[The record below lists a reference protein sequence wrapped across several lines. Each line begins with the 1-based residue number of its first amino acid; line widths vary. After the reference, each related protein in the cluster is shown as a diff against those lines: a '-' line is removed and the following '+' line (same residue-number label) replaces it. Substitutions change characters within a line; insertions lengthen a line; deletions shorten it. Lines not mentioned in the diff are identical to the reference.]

1 MCKLKSAIILKDRVF
16 IPDYDSHSKMLEE
29 LQIEDTRSN
38 AERLLVRAELYPKDG
53 DVFSPIDQ
61 WKFNVDQ
68 DIVPDWYVA
77 GYDEERMR
85 AAVKDWAKSH
95 IHIGENDITIN
106 CGSNH
111 YIKDCKNVTVCDS
124 ASISCVYGSASI
136 SKVCD
141 SASISYVCDSA
152 NISEVYGSA
161 SIRYVYDSAS
171 ISEVYDSASI
181 SYVCG
186 SASIS
191 KVYGSASI
199 SYVYDSASINKV
211 YGSASIS
218 YVCGSAS
225 ISKVCGSASISD
237 VCDSASISEVYGSAS
252 ISEVCDS
259 ASISKVCGSAI
270 ISSPSFGW
278 KNKEK
283 VVISENA
290 TFKDNQTKTIWQSG
304 DWKIEILNK
313 ENKE

>member
-16 IPDYDSHSKMLEE
+16 ISDYDSHSKMLEE

-38 AERLLVRAELYPKDG
+38 AERLFVRAELYPKDG

-85 AAVKDWAKSH
+85 AAVKDWAKSY
-95 IHIGENDITIN
+95 IHIGENNITIN

-111 YIKDCKNVTVCDS
+111 YIKDCKNVTVCGSASISKVCDS
-124 ASISCVYGSASI
+124 ASISRVYGSASI

-141 SASISYVCDSA
+141 SASIS
-152 NISEVYGSA
+152 E
-161 SIRYVYDSAS
+161 
-171 ISEVYDSASI
+171 
-181 SYVCG
+181 
-186 SASIS
+186 
-191 KVYGSASI
+191 
-199 SYVYDSASINKV
+199 
-211 YGSASIS
+211 
-218 YVCGSAS
+218 
-225 ISKVCGSASISD
+225 
-237 VCDSASISEVYGSAS
+237 VCDSASISEVY
-252 ISEVCDS
+252 
-259 ASISKVCGSAI
+259 GSAI

>member
-1 MCKLKSAIILKDRVF
+1 MCKLKSAIILKDSVF

-29 LQIEDTRSN
+29 LQIEDTKNN
-38 AERLLVRAELYPKDG
+38 AERLFVRAELYPENG

-85 AAVKDWAKSH
+85 NAVKEWAKNR
-95 IHIGENDITIN
+95 IHIGENNIRID
-106 CGSNH
+106 CGENH
-111 YIKDCKNVTVCDS
+111 YIKDCQNVV
-124 ASISCVYGSASI
+124 IY
-136 SKVCD
+136 
-141 SASISYVCDSA
+141 
-152 NISEVYGSA
+152 
-161 SIRYVYDSAS
+161 
-171 ISEVYDSASI
+171 
-181 SYVCG
+181 
-186 SASIS
+186 
-191 KVYGSASI
+191 
-199 SYVYDSASINKV
+199 
-211 YGSASIS
+211 
-218 YVCGSAS
+218 
-225 ISKVCGSASISD
+225 
-237 VCDSASISEVYGSAS
+237 
-252 ISEVCDS
+252 DS

>member
-1 MCKLKSAIILKDRVF
+1 MQNEKRNYTERSCF
-16 IPDYDSHSKMLEE
+16 YTDYDSHSKMLKE

-38 AERLLVRAELYPKDG
+38 AERLFVRAELYPKDG

-85 AAVKDWAKSH
+85 AAVKDWAKAH
-95 IHIGENDITIN
+95 IHIGENNITIN

-111 YIKDCKNVTVCDS
+111 YIKDCKNVTVC
-124 ASISCVYGSASI
+124 
-136 SKVCD
+136 
-141 SASISYVCDSA
+141 
-152 NISEVYGSA
+152 
-161 SIRYVYDSAS
+161 
-171 ISEVYDSASI
+171 
-181 SYVCG
+181 G

-199 SYVYDSASINKV
+199 S
-211 YGSASIS
+211 
-218 YVCGSAS
+218 C
-225 ISKVCGSASISD
+225 
-237 VCDSASISEVYGSAS
+237 VYGSAS

-259 ASISKVCGSAI
+259 ASISYVYGSASISYVYGSASISYVYDSASISKVCDSASISKVCDSASISEVCDSASISKVCDSASISRVCDSASISEVYGSAI

>member
-1 MCKLKSAIILKDRVF
+1 MCKMKSAIILKDRVF

-38 AERLLVRAELYPKDG
+38 AERLFVRAELYPKDG

-111 YIKDCKNVTVCDS
+111 YIKDCKNV
-124 ASISCVYGSASI
+124 AVYDSASI
-136 SKVCD
+136 SKVC
-141 SASISYVCDSA
+141 
-152 NISEVYGSA
+152 
-161 SIRYVYDSAS
+161 
-171 ISEVYDSASI
+171 
-181 SYVCG
+181 
-186 SASIS
+186 
-191 KVYGSASI
+191 GSASI
-199 SYVYDSASINKV
+199 SYVYDSASI
-211 YGSASIS
+211 SE
-218 YVCGSAS
+218 VCGSAS
-225 ISKVCGSASISD
+225 IGT
-237 VCDSASISEVYGSAS
+237 VY
-252 ISEVCDS
+252 
-259 ASISKVCGSAI
+259 GSAI

-283 VVISENA
+283 VVIS
-290 TFKDNQTKTIWQSG
+290 
-304 DWKIEILNK
+304 
-313 ENKE
+313 

>member
-1 MCKLKSAIILKDRVF
+1 MCKLKSAIILKDSVF

-29 LQIEDTRSN
+29 LQIEDTKNN
-38 AERLLVRAELYPKDG
+38 AERLFVRAELYPKDG

-85 AAVKDWAKSH
+85 AAVKDWAKSY
-95 IHIGENDITIN
+95 IHIGENNITIN

-124 ASISCVYGSASI
+124 ASISKVCGSASI
-136 SKVCD
+136 SEVCD
-141 SASISYVCDSA
+141 SASISYV
-152 NISEVYGSA
+152 YGSA
-161 SIRYVYDSAS
+161 SI
-171 ISEVYDSASI
+171 
-181 SYVCG
+181 SY
-186 SASIS
+186 
-191 KVYGSASI
+191 VYGSASI
-199 SYVYDSASINKV
+199 SYVYD
-211 YGSASIS
+211 
-218 YVCGSAS
+218 
-225 ISKVCGSASISD
+225 
-237 VCDSASISEVYGSAS
+237 SAS

-259 ASISKVCGSAI
+259 ASISKVCDSASISRVCDSASISEVYGSAI

>member
-1 MCKLKSAIILKDRVF
+1 MCKLKSAIILKDSVF

-29 LQIEDTRSN
+29 LQIEDTKNN
-38 AERLLVRAELYPKDG
+38 AERLFVRAELYPKDG

-85 AAVKDWAKSH
+85 AAVKDWAKSY
-95 IHIGENDITIN
+95 IHIGENNITIN

-124 ASISCVYGSASI
+124 ASISKVCGSASISKVCDSASI

-141 SASISYVCDSA
+141 SASISYV
-152 NISEVYGSA
+152 YGSA
-161 SIRYVYDSAS
+161 SIS
-171 ISEVYDSASI
+171 
-181 SYVCG
+181 C
-186 SASIS
+186 
-191 KVYGSASI
+191 VYGSASI
-199 SYVYDSASINKV
+199 SCV

-218 YVCGSAS
+218 E
-225 ISKVCGSASISD
+225 

-252 ISEVCDS
+252 ISYVYGS
-259 ASISKVCGSAI
+259 ASISYVYGSASISEVYGSAI

-313 ENKE
+313 ENEE

>member
-1 MCKLKSAIILKDRVF
+1 MCKLKSAIILKDSVF

-29 LQIEDTRSN
+29 LQIEDTKNN
-38 AERLLVRAELYPKDG
+38 AERLFVRAELYPKDG

-85 AAVKDWAKSH
+85 AAVKDWAKSY
-95 IHIGENDITIN
+95 IHIGENNITIN

-111 YIKDCKNVTVCDS
+111 YIKDCKNVTVC
-124 ASISCVYGSASI
+124 GSASI
-136 SKVCD
+136 SK
-141 SASISYVCDSA
+141 
-152 NISEVYGSA
+152 
-161 SIRYVYDSAS
+161 
-171 ISEVYDSASI
+171 
-181 SYVCG
+181 
-186 SASIS
+186 
-191 KVYGSASI
+191 
-199 SYVYDSASINKV
+199 
-211 YGSASIS
+211 
-218 YVCGSAS
+218 
-225 ISKVCGSASISD
+225 
-237 VCDSASISEVYGSAS
+237 VYGSAS

-259 ASISKVCGSAI
+259 ASISEVYGSAI

>member
-1 MCKLKSAIILKDRVF
+1 MCKMKSAIILKDRVF

-38 AERLLVRAELYPKDG
+38 AERLFVRAELYPKDG

-85 AAVKDWAKSH
+85 AAVKDWAKSY
-95 IHIGENDITIN
+95 IHIGENNITIN

-111 YIKDCKNVTVCDS
+111 YIKDCKNVTVCGSASISKVCGSASISKVCGSASISCVYGS

-141 SASISYVCDSA
+141 
-152 NISEVYGSA
+152 
-161 SIRYVYDSAS
+161 
-171 ISEVYDSASI
+171 
-181 SYVCG
+181 
-186 SASIS
+186 
-191 KVYGSASI
+191 
-199 SYVYDSASINKV
+199 
-211 YGSASIS
+211 
-218 YVCGSAS
+218 
-225 ISKVCGSASISD
+225 
-237 VCDSASISEVYGSAS
+237 
-252 ISEVCDS
+252 
-259 ASISKVCGSAI
+259 SAI

-313 ENKE
+313 ENEE

>member
-1 MCKLKSAIILKDRVF
+1 MCKLKSAIILKDSVF
-16 IPDYDSHSKMLEE
+16 IPDYDSHSKMLKE
-29 LQIEDTRSN
+29 LQIEDTKNN
-38 AERLLVRAELYPKDG
+38 AERLFVRAELYPKDG

-85 AAVKDWAKSH
+85 AAVKDWAKAH

-111 YIKDCKNVTVCDS
+111 YIKDCKNV
-124 ASISCVYGSASI
+124 A
-136 SKVCD
+136 
-141 SASISYVCDSA
+141 
-152 NISEVYGSA
+152 
-161 SIRYVYDSAS
+161 
-171 ISEVYDSASI
+171 
-181 SYVCG
+181 
-186 SASIS
+186 
-191 KVYGSASI
+191 
-199 SYVYDSASINKV
+199 
-211 YGSASIS
+211 
-218 YVCGSAS
+218 
-225 ISKVCGSASISD
+225 
-237 VCDSASISEVYGSAS
+237 VYGSAS
-252 ISEVCDS
+252 ISEVCGSASIGKVCDS
-259 ASISKVCGSAI
+259 ASISKVYGSAI

>member
-1 MCKLKSAIILKDRVF
+1 MCKLKSAIILKDSVF
-16 IPDYDSHSKMLEE
+16 IPDYDSHSKMLKE
-29 LQIEDTRSN
+29 LQIEDTKNN
-38 AERLLVRAELYPKDG
+38 AERLFVRAELYPKDG

-111 YIKDCKNVTVCDS
+111 YIKDCKNV
-124 ASISCVYGSASI
+124 AVYGSAS
-136 SKVCD
+136 
-141 SASISYVCDSA
+141 
-152 NISEVYGSA
+152 ISEVYGSA
-161 SIRYVYDSAS
+161 SIGK
-171 ISEVYDSASI
+171 
-181 SYVCG
+181 VCD

-199 SYVYDSASINKV
+199 S
-211 YGSASIS
+211 
-218 YVCGSAS
+218 
-225 ISKVCGSASISD
+225 
-237 VCDSASISEVYGSAS
+237 EVY
-252 ISEVCDS
+252 
-259 ASISKVCGSAI
+259 GSAI

>member
-1 MCKLKSAIILKDRVF
+1 MCKMKSAIILKDRVF

-29 LQIEDTRSN
+29 LQIEDTKNN
-38 AERLLVRAELYPKDG
+38 AERLFVRAELYPENG

-85 AAVKDWAKSH
+85 AAVKDWAKAH

-111 YIKDCKNVTVCDS
+111 YIKDCKNV
-124 ASISCVYGSASI
+124 AVY
-136 SKVCD
+136 
-141 SASISYVCDSA
+141 
-152 NISEVYGSA
+152 
-161 SIRYVYDSAS
+161 
-171 ISEVYDSASI
+171 
-181 SYVCG
+181 
-186 SASIS
+186 
-191 KVYGSASI
+191 
-199 SYVYDSASINKV
+199 
-211 YGSASIS
+211 
-218 YVCGSAS
+218 GSAS
-225 ISKVCGSASISD
+225 ISKVCGSASINK
-237 VCDSASISEVYGSAS
+237 VYGSA
-252 ISEVCDS
+252 V
-259 ASISKVCGSAI
+259 

>member
-1 MCKLKSAIILKDRVF
+1 MCKLKSAIILKDSVF
-16 IPDYDSHSKMLEE
+16 IPDYDSHSKMLKE

-38 AERLLVRAELYPKDG
+38 AERLFVRAELYPKDG

-85 AAVKDWAKSH
+85 AAVKDWAKSY
-95 IHIGENDITIN
+95 IHIGENNITIN

-124 ASISCVYGSASI
+124 ASIS
-136 SKVCD
+136 K
-141 SASISYVCDSA
+141 
-152 NISEVYGSA
+152 
-161 SIRYVYDSAS
+161 
-171 ISEVYDSASI
+171 
-181 SYVCG
+181 
-186 SASIS
+186 
-191 KVYGSASI
+191 
-199 SYVYDSASINKV
+199 
-211 YGSASIS
+211 
-218 YVCGSAS
+218 VCGSAS
-225 ISKVCGSASISD
+225 ISKVCGSASIS
-237 VCDSASISEVYGSAS
+237 CVYGSAS

-259 ASISKVCGSAI
+259 ASISYVYGSASISYVYGSASISYVYDSASISKVCDSASISKVCDSASISRVCDSASISEVYGSAI

-313 ENKE
+313 ENEE

>member
-29 LQIEDTRSN
+29 LQIEDTKNN
-38 AERLLVRAELYPKDG
+38 AERLFVRAELYPENG

-111 YIKDCKNVTVCDS
+111 YIKDCKNVAVYGS
-124 ASISCVYGSASI
+124 ASISKVYGSASI

-141 SASISYVCDSA
+141 SASI
-152 NISEVYGSA
+152 
-161 SIRYVYDSAS
+161 RY
-171 ISEVYDSASI
+171 
-181 SYVCG
+181 
-186 SASIS
+186 
-191 KVYGSASI
+191 
-199 SYVYDSASINKV
+199 
-211 YGSASIS
+211 
-218 YVCGSAS
+218 
-225 ISKVCGSASISD
+225 

-252 ISEVCDS
+252 ISEVYD
-259 ASISKVCGSAI
+259 SAI

>member
-16 IPDYDSHSKMLEE
+16 ISDYDSHSKMLEE

-38 AERLLVRAELYPKDG
+38 AERLFVRAELYPKDG

-85 AAVKDWAKSH
+85 AAVKDWAKSY
-95 IHIGENDITIN
+95 IHIGENNITIN

-111 YIKDCKNVTVCDS
+111 YIKDCKNVTVC
-124 ASISCVYGSASI
+124 
-136 SKVCD
+136 
-141 SASISYVCDSA
+141 
-152 NISEVYGSA
+152 
-161 SIRYVYDSAS
+161 
-171 ISEVYDSASI
+171 
-181 SYVCG
+181 G

-199 SYVYDSASINKV
+199 SEVCDSS
-211 YGSASIS
+211 
-218 YVCGSAS
+218 S
-225 ISKVCGSASISD
+225 ISK
-237 VCDSASISEVYGSAS
+237 VCDSASISRVY
-252 ISEVCDS
+252 
-259 ASISKVCGSAI
+259 GSAI

>member
-1 MCKLKSAIILKDRVF
+1 MCKLKSAIILKDSVF

-29 LQIEDTRSN
+29 LQIEDTKNN
-38 AERLLVRAELYPKDG
+38 AERLFVRAELYPKDG

-85 AAVKDWAKSH
+85 AAVKDLAKSY
-95 IHIGENDITIN
+95 IHICENNITIN

-111 YIKDCKNVTVCDS
+111 YIKDCKNVTVC
-124 ASISCVYGSASI
+124 GSASI

-141 SASISYVCDSA
+141 SASIS
-152 NISEVYGSA
+152 EVY
-161 SIRYVYDSAS
+161 
-171 ISEVYDSASI
+171 
-181 SYVCG
+181 
-186 SASIS
+186 
-191 KVYGSASI
+191 
-199 SYVYDSASINKV
+199 
-211 YGSASIS
+211 
-218 YVCGSAS
+218 
-225 ISKVCGSASISD
+225 
-237 VCDSASISEVYGSAS
+237 
-252 ISEVCDS
+252 
-259 ASISKVCGSAI
+259 GSAI

>member
-1 MCKLKSAIILKDRVF
+1 MCKMKSAIILKDRVF
-16 IPDYDSHSKMLEE
+16 IPDYDSHSKMLKE

-38 AERLLVRAELYPKDG
+38 AERLFVRAELYPKDG

-85 AAVKDWAKSH
+85 AAVKDWAKAH

-111 YIKDCKNVTVCDS
+111 YIKDCKNVTVC
-124 ASISCVYGSASI
+124 
-136 SKVCD
+136 
-141 SASISYVCDSA
+141 
-152 NISEVYGSA
+152 
-161 SIRYVYDSAS
+161 
-171 ISEVYDSASI
+171 
-181 SYVCG
+181 G

-199 SYVYDSASINKV
+199 S
-211 YGSASIS
+211 
-218 YVCGSAS
+218 C
-225 ISKVCGSASISD
+225 
-237 VCDSASISEVYGSAS
+237 VYGSAS
-252 ISEVCDS
+252 ISEVY
-259 ASISKVCGSAI
+259 GSAI

-313 ENKE
+313 ENEE

>member
-1 MCKLKSAIILKDRVF
+1 MCKLKSAIILKDSVF
-16 IPDYDSHSKMLEE
+16 IPDYDSHSKMLKE
-29 LQIEDTRSN
+29 LQIKDTRSN
-38 AERLLVRAELYPKDG
+38 AERLFVRAELYPKDG

-111 YIKDCKNVTVCDS
+111 YIKDCKNV
-124 ASISCVYGSASI
+124 
-136 SKVCD
+136 K
-141 SASISYVCDSA
+141 
-152 NISEVYGSA
+152 
-161 SIRYVYDSAS
+161 
-171 ISEVYDSASI
+171 
-181 SYVCG
+181 VCG

-191 KVYGSASI
+191 KVYG
-199 SYVYDSASINKV
+199 SASINKV

-225 ISKVCGSASISD
+225 ISEVCDSASINKVCDSASISYVYDSASISKVCGSASISKVFDTASISD
-237 VCDSASISEVYGSAS
+237 VCDSASISYVY
-252 ISEVCDS
+252 DS
-259 ASISKVCGSAI
+259 ASISKVCGSASI
-270 ISSPSFGW
+270 SKVCGSASISEVYGSAVISSPSFGW

>member
-1 MCKLKSAIILKDRVF
+1 MCKMKSAIILKDRVF
-16 IPDYDSHSKMLEE
+16 IPDYDSHSKMLKE

-38 AERLLVRAELYPKDG
+38 AERLFVRAELYPKDG

-85 AAVKDWAKSH
+85 AAVKDWAKAH
-95 IHIGENDITIN
+95 IHIGENNITIN

-111 YIKDCKNVTVCDS
+111 YIKDCKNVTVC
-124 ASISCVYGSASI
+124 
-136 SKVCD
+136 
-141 SASISYVCDSA
+141 
-152 NISEVYGSA
+152 
-161 SIRYVYDSAS
+161 
-171 ISEVYDSASI
+171 
-181 SYVCG
+181 G

-199 SYVYDSASINKV
+199 S
-211 YGSASIS
+211 
-218 YVCGSAS
+218 C
-225 ISKVCGSASISD
+225 
-237 VCDSASISEVYGSAS
+237 VYGSAS

-259 ASISKVCGSAI
+259 ASISYVYGSASISYVYDSASISEVYGSASISKVCGSASISYVYDSASISEVCGSASIGTVYGSAI

-313 ENKE
+313 ENEE

>member
-1 MCKLKSAIILKDRVF
+1 MCKLKSAIILKDSVF

-29 LQIEDTRSN
+29 LQIEDTKNN
-38 AERLLVRAELYPKDG
+38 AERLFVRAELYPKDG

-85 AAVKDWAKSH
+85 AAVKDWAKSY
-95 IHIGENDITIN
+95 IHIGENNITIN

-111 YIKDCKNVTVCDS
+111 YIKDCKNVTVC
-124 ASISCVYGSASI
+124 
-136 SKVCD
+136 
-141 SASISYVCDSA
+141 
-152 NISEVYGSA
+152 
-161 SIRYVYDSAS
+161 
-171 ISEVYDSASI
+171 
-181 SYVCG
+181 G

-199 SYVYDSASINKV
+199 SEV

-218 YVCGSAS
+218 
-225 ISKVCGSASISD
+225 KVY
-237 VCDSASISEVYGSAS
+237 DSASISEVY
-252 ISEVCDS
+252 
-259 ASISKVCGSAI
+259 GSAI

>member
-1 MCKLKSAIILKDRVF
+1 MCKMKSAIILKDSVF

-29 LQIEDTRSN
+29 LQIEDTKNN
-38 AERLLVRAELYPKDG
+38 AERLFVRAELYPKDG

-111 YIKDCKNVTVCDS
+111 YIKDCKNV
-124 ASISCVYGSASI
+124 AVY
-136 SKVCD
+136 
-141 SASISYVCDSA
+141 
-152 NISEVYGSA
+152 
-161 SIRYVYDSAS
+161 
-171 ISEVYDSASI
+171 
-181 SYVCG
+181 
-186 SASIS
+186 
-191 KVYGSASI
+191 
-199 SYVYDSASINKV
+199 
-211 YGSASIS
+211 
-218 YVCGSAS
+218 GSAS
-225 ISKVCGSASISD
+225 ISKVCGSASINN
-237 VCDSASISEVYGSAS
+237 VYGSASISEVYGSAS
-252 ISEVCDS
+252 ISEVYGSASISEVYGSASIGKVCDS
-259 ASISKVCGSAI
+259 ASISEVCGSASINNVYGSASISEVCGSASISNVYGSASISEVYGSAI

>member
-1 MCKLKSAIILKDRVF
+1 MCKLKSAIILKDSVF
-16 IPDYDSHSKMLEE
+16 IPDYDSHSKMLKE
-29 LQIEDTRSN
+29 LQIKDTRSN
-38 AERLLVRAELYPKDG
+38 AERLFVRAELYPKDG

-111 YIKDCKNVTVCDS
+111 YIKDCKNVKVC
-124 ASISCVYGSASI
+124 GSASI

-141 SASISYVCDSA
+141 
-152 NISEVYGSA
+152 
-161 SIRYVYDSAS
+161 
-171 ISEVYDSASI
+171 
-181 SYVCG
+181 
-186 SASIS
+186 
-191 KVYGSASI
+191 
-199 SYVYDSASINKV
+199 
-211 YGSASIS
+211 
-218 YVCGSAS
+218 SAS

-237 VCDSASISEVYGSAS
+237 VCDSASISKVFDTAS
-252 ISEVCDS
+252 ISYVYDS
-259 ASISKVCGSAI
+259 ASISKVCGSASI
-270 ISSPSFGW
+270 SEVYGSASISEVYDSASISEVYGSAVISSPSFGW

>member
-29 LQIEDTRSN
+29 LKIKDTKEN
-38 AERLLVRAELYPKDG
+38 AERLFVRAELYPENG

-85 AAVKDWAKSH
+85 NAVKEWAKNR
-95 IHIGENDITIN
+95 IHIGENNIRID
-106 CGSNH
+106 CGENH
-111 YIKDCKNVTVCDS
+111 YIKDCQNVV
-124 ASISCVYGSASI
+124 IYGSASI
-136 SKVCD
+136 
-141 SASISYVCDSA
+141 
-152 NISEVYGSA
+152 G
-161 SIRYVYDSAS
+161 
-171 ISEVYDSASI
+171 EVYDSASI
-181 SYVCG
+181 G
-186 SASIS
+186 
-191 KVYGSASI
+191 
-199 SYVYDSASINKV
+199 YVY
-211 YGSASIS
+211 
-218 YVCGSAS
+218 GSAS
-225 ISKVCGSASISD
+225 ISKVCGSASISY
-237 VCDSASISEVYGSAS
+237 VYDSASIGEVY
-252 ISEVCDS
+252 DS
-259 ASISKVCGSAI
+259 ASIGYVYGSAI

>member
-1 MCKLKSAIILKDRVF
+1 MCKLKSAIILKDSVF
-16 IPDYDSHSKMLEE
+16 IPDYDSHSKMLKE

-38 AERLLVRAELYPKDG
+38 AERLFVRAELYPKDG

-85 AAVKDWAKSH
+85 AAVKDWAKAH

-111 YIKDCKNVTVCDS
+111 YIKDCKNVTVCGSASISKVCGSASISCVYGS

-141 SASISYVCDSA
+141 SASISKVCD
-152 NISEVYGSA
+152 
-161 SIRYVYDSAS
+161 
-171 ISEVYDSASI
+171 
-181 SYVCG
+181 
-186 SASIS
+186 
-191 KVYGSASI
+191 
-199 SYVYDSASINKV
+199 
-211 YGSASIS
+211 
-218 YVCGSAS
+218 SAS
-225 ISKVCGSASISD
+225 ISKVCDSASISRVCD
-237 VCDSASISEVYGSAS
+237 SASISRVCDSASISRVCDSASISEVY
-252 ISEVCDS
+252 
-259 ASISKVCGSAI
+259 GSAI

-313 ENKE
+313 ENEE

>member
-1 MCKLKSAIILKDRVF
+1 MCKLKSAIILKDSVF
-16 IPDYDSHSKMLEE
+16 IPDYDSHSKMLKE
-29 LQIEDTRSN
+29 LQIKDTRSN
-38 AERLLVRAELYPKDG
+38 AERLFVRAELYPKDG

-111 YIKDCKNVTVCDS
+111 YIKDCKNVKVC
-124 ASISCVYGSASI
+124 GSASI

-141 SASISYVCDSA
+141 SASISKVC
-152 NISEVYGSA
+152 V
-161 SIRYVYDSAS
+161 SAS
-171 ISEVYDSASI
+171 ISD
-181 SYVCG
+181 VCD

-191 KVYGSASI
+191 KVFDTASI
-199 SYVYDSASINKV
+199 SYVYDSASI
-211 YGSASIS
+211 
-218 YVCGSAS
+218 
-225 ISKVCGSASISD
+225 SKVCG
-237 VCDSASISEVYGSAS
+237 SASISEVYGSAS
-252 ISEVCDS
+252 ISEVYDS
-259 ASISKVCGSAI
+259 ASISEVYGSAV

>member
-1 MCKLKSAIILKDRVF
+1 MCKMKSAIILKDSVF

-29 LQIEDTRSN
+29 LQIEDTKNN
-38 AERLLVRAELYPKDG
+38 AERLFVRAELYPKDG

-111 YIKDCKNVTVCDS
+111 YIKDCKNV
-124 ASISCVYGSASI
+124 AVY
-136 SKVCD
+136 
-141 SASISYVCDSA
+141 
-152 NISEVYGSA
+152 
-161 SIRYVYDSAS
+161 
-171 ISEVYDSASI
+171 
-181 SYVCG
+181 
-186 SASIS
+186 
-191 KVYGSASI
+191 
-199 SYVYDSASINKV
+199 
-211 YGSASIS
+211 
-218 YVCGSAS
+218 GSAS
-225 ISKVCGSASISD
+225 ISKVCGSASINN
-237 VCDSASISEVYGSAS
+237 VYGSAS
-252 ISEVCDS
+252 ISEVCGS
-259 ASISKVCGSAI
+259 ASISNVYGSASISEVYGSAI

>member
-1 MCKLKSAIILKDRVF
+1 MCKLKSAIILKDSVF

-29 LQIEDTRSN
+29 LQIEDTKNN
-38 AERLLVRAELYPKDG
+38 AERLFVRAELYPENG

-85 AAVKDWAKSH
+85 NAVKEWAKNR
-95 IHIGENDITIN
+95 IHIGENNIRID
-106 CGSNH
+106 CGENH
-111 YIKDCKNVTVCDS
+111 YIKDCQNVV
-124 ASISCVYGSASI
+124 I
-136 SKVCD
+136 
-141 SASISYVCDSA
+141 
-152 NISEVYGSA
+152 
-161 SIRYVYDSAS
+161 YD
-171 ISEVYDSASI
+171 
-181 SYVCG
+181 
-186 SASIS
+186 
-191 KVYGSASI
+191 
-199 SYVYDSASINKV
+199 
-211 YGSASIS
+211 
-218 YVCGSAS
+218 SAS
-225 ISKVCGSASISD
+225 ISKVCGSASIGE
-237 VCDSASISEVYGSAS
+237 VYDSASIGEVYGSAS
-252 ISEVCDS
+252 IGYVCGSASISYVYGSASIGEVYDSASIGEVYDS

>member
-1 MCKLKSAIILKDRVF
+1 MCKLKSAIILKDSVF

-29 LQIEDTRSN
+29 LQIEDTKNN
-38 AERLLVRAELYPKDG
+38 AERLFVRAELYPKDG

-85 AAVKDWAKSH
+85 AAVKDWAKSY
-95 IHIGENDITIN
+95 IHIGENNITIN

-111 YIKDCKNVTVCDS
+111 YIKDCKNVTVCGSASISKVYGSASISEVCDSASISKVCDSASISRVYGSASISYVYDSASISKVCDSASISYVYGSASISKVCDSASISKVCDS

-141 SASISYVCDSA
+141 SASIS
-152 NISEVYGSA
+152 E
-161 SIRYVYDSAS
+161 
-171 ISEVYDSASI
+171 
-181 SYVCG
+181 
-186 SASIS
+186 
-191 KVYGSASI
+191 
-199 SYVYDSASINKV
+199 
-211 YGSASIS
+211 
-218 YVCGSAS
+218 
-225 ISKVCGSASISD
+225 
-237 VCDSASISEVYGSAS
+237 VCDSASISEVY
-252 ISEVCDS
+252 
-259 ASISKVCGSAI
+259 GSAI

>member
-1 MCKLKSAIILKDRVF
+1 MCKLKSAIILKDSVF
-16 IPDYDSHSKMLEE
+16 IPDYDSHSKMLKE
-29 LQIEDTRSN
+29 LQIEDTKNN
-38 AERLLVRAELYPKDG
+38 AERLFVRAELYPKDG

-85 AAVKDWAKSH
+85 AAVKDWAKAH

-111 YIKDCKNVTVCDS
+111 YIKDCKNV
-124 ASISCVYGSASI
+124 AVY
-136 SKVCD
+136 
-141 SASISYVCDSA
+141 
-152 NISEVYGSA
+152 
-161 SIRYVYDSAS
+161 
-171 ISEVYDSASI
+171 
-181 SYVCG
+181 
-186 SASIS
+186 
-191 KVYGSASI
+191 
-199 SYVYDSASINKV
+199 
-211 YGSASIS
+211 
-218 YVCGSAS
+218 GSAS
-225 ISKVCGSASISD
+225 ISKVCGSASI
-237 VCDSASISEVYGSAS
+237 GK
-252 ISEVCDS
+252 VCDS
-259 ASISKVCGSAI
+259 ASISKVYGSAI